1 MGLKKKLAGSSM
13 VRFLAQNTPLMHGV
27 AKKLV
32 PATTVEEAIE
42 ITVKLSEMGYHSCLH
57 HLGKPSAQIEDI
69 EDNVSTVIET
79 LEILDEERLEVCL
92 SLMPSEMGYLKSDKS
107 GENHCRQ
114 IARNF
119 RNRVSARDVEDR
131 QGYGDGHGEG
141 ERNLLMIH
149 ASERVPMQ
157 QILALYGRLHRSS
170 VASCVTIP
178 AALARSE
185 EDVKTII
192 SQGGNVRLSLL
203 PQGVVDAR
211 YFDDPELV
219 LDNYMK
225 LARLLLCEEAMIQQ
239 VLPVFALEDDEMAEQ
254 VIMMANLEGWSA
266 SSFEFEIPYGVN
278 NKLKRKLR
286 DEGYRVRVLVP
297 YGREWWTYFYRRTQT

>member
-1 MGLKKKLAGSSM
+1 MGFKKKLAGSRL

-27 AKKLV
+27 AKQLV

-42 ITVKLSEMGYHSCLH
+42 VVAKLSEMGYHACLH
-57 HLGKPSAQIEDI
+57 HLGKPSAQIEEI
-69 EDNVSTVIET
+69 ESNVSTVMET

-119 RNRVSARDVEDR
+119 KNRVSARDVEDR
-131 QGYGDGHGEG
+131 QGYGDGHGVG
-141 ERNLLMIH
+141 ERNLLILH

-157 QILALYGRLHRSS
+157 RVLALYGRLHRSG
-170 VASCVTIP
+170 VVSCVTIP
-178 AALARSE
+178 AALSRSE

-192 SQGGNVRLSLL
+192 SQGGNVRLSLV

-211 YFDDPELV
+211 YFDDADLV

-225 LARLLLCEEAMIQQ
+225 LARLLLCEESMIQQ
-239 VLPVFALEDDEMAEQ
+239 VMPIFALEEDEMAEQ
-254 VIMMANLEGWSA
+254 VIMMANLEGWSPA
-266 SSFEFEIPYGVN
+266 RFEFEIPYGVN

-286 DEGYRVRVLVP
+286 DDGYRVRVLVP
-297 YGREWWTYFYRRTQT
+297 YGKEWWTYFYRRTQN